1 MSIALADHWRES
13 YVCETGKSMIAVD
26 LAGLK
31 RMVDVNRDY
40 THHAARR
47 GFECNRLFTTI
58 TPRYNPCRM
67 LSDVGPLPNLV
78 APALFALFGAAA
90 GW

>member
-1 MSIALADHWRES
+1 MLKTDVCRLRNCLSIALADHWRES

-31 RMVDVNRDY
+31 RMDDVNRDY

-47 GFECNRLFTTI
+47 GFECNGLVSPI
-58 TPRYNPCRM
+58 T
-67 LSDVGPLPNLV
+67 LALV
-78 APALFALFGAAA
+78 TFFGETC
-90 GW
+90 